1 MRWRPPT
8 RPCQLPLFCHHDE
21 GDGGDDGDDDDDDDD
36 QYETDADDGG
46 GHQPDPA
53 KVPSFE
59 KVMMLI
65 MKKKGTEILSLN
77 QTNWG
82 EGNES
87 ISYFIPHTLLNH
99 TLKQSVLLSF
109 TYFTLSSLF
118 GKVAYTNLFPF
129 LLVNIDS
136 QKLAMGCTT
145 SSSQSP

>member
-21 GDGGDDGDDDDDDDD
+21 GGGGDDGDDDDDDDD

-99 TLKQSVLLSF
+99 TLKGRVSQNIFILS
-109 TYFTLSSLF
+109 
-118 GKVAYTNLFPF
+118 
-129 LLVNIDS
+129 
-136 QKLAMGCTT
+136 
-145 SSSQSP
+145 